1 MKNRLAVAAF
11 SVILA
16 AACRP
21 SPPAEPVAAK
31 FDLQQLQARFYMDL
45 GQDSVDASAYPA
57 KAREGYDVFVK
68 VCSQCHTLARPLNAP
83 EATRADW
90 EKHVRRMHE
99 KTLVYG
105 WWTDFGKKDAEKI
118 LDFLEHDSKIR
129 KLDDAAGFA
138 AQTERLKALLKEV
151 EAERSRLQLEE
162 GRRDVKPSAPYVGAK
177 P

>member
-1 MKNRLAVAAF
+1 MKMRLVVVSLALA
-11 SVILA
+11 A

-21 SPPAEPVAAK
+21 AAPPEPAPSK

-45 GQDSVDASAYPA
+45 GPDSVDTSAYPA

-83 EATRADW
+83 ETTRADW
-90 EKHVRRMHE
+90 EQHVKRMHE

-105 WWTDFGKKDAEKI
+105 WWTDFGKGDAGKI

-138 AQTERLKALLKEV
+138 ARTERLKELLKEV
-151 EAERSRLQLEE
+151 EAERSRLQLDE
-162 GRRDVKPSAPYVGAK
+162 GRRAARPSAPYVGAK